1 MQIQLDDLIQ
11 RMEDVKEFINVEY
24 QLYPSASGTLFA
36 GSMGGVPH
44 GSSFQLYFVR
54 NNGTKLDIISL
65 LPAYMGGSHSFARYR
80 DIELDDAGTV

>member
-54 NNGTKLDIISL
+54 NNGTKLDIHQSSSRLYGWVSL
-65 LPAYMGGSHSFARYR
+65 FRPLSGHRTG
-80 DIELDDAGTV
+80 